1 MGDVAET
8 ELIGVTFPKI
18 WLLKIDEII
27 KGNPLENRQDYIR
40 KAVQEKL
47 EKAEAKA

>member
-8 ELIGVTFPKI
+8 ELIGVTFPKT

-27 KGNPLENRQDYIR
+27 KGNPLENRQDFIR

-47 EKAEAKA
+47 KETEASA